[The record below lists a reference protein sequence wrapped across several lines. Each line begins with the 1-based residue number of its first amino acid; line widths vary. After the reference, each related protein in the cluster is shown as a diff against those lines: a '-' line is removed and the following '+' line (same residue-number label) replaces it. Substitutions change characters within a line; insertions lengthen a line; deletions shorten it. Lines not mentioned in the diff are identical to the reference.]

1 MLQSWKERQQHCCAK
16 LLILSPQLLGGATT
30 FPFTMAINTKYIKR
44 GKSIYCLFMMW
55 IDPRDTG
62 TYSCDTG
69 DVQSSAKLTVTGK
82 SVGLY

>member
-1 MLQSWKERQQHCCAK
+1 MEGETATLLCKTSDFITPVTWRRNHIPLHNGDKYKIYKEGK
-16 LLILSPQLLGGATT
+16 VNLLLI
-30 FPFTMAINTKYIKR
+30 YDV
-44 GKSIYCLFMMW
+44 
-55 IDPRDTG
+55 DPRDTG